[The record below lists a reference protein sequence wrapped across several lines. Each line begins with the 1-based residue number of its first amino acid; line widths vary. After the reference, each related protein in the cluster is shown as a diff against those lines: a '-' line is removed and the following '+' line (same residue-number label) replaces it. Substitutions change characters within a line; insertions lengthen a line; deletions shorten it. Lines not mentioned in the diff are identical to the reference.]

1 LRDPHF
7 GFTQEADDLFRRLPL
22 PCQLILRELD
32 FELLLKTHQVI
43 RQRRTS
49 VANINESIAVCS

>member
-1 LRDPHF
+1 MRNEGVSPALEPGRF
-7 GFTQEADDLFRRLPL
+7 AR
-22 PCQLILRELD
+22 LILRELD

-49 VANINESIAVCS
+49 VANINDPMGVCS